1 MLYKSFEMEL
11 GILFCPDCIP
21 YYLSKVNPVC
31 LLLSPLLFFFFFH
44 LFFLYNQ
51 TESKFLN
58 LAHTHD

>member
-1 MLYKSFEMEL
+1 MEL